1 MRRTPSCPRRSSSRS
16 TSRRRRGRGS
26 TSSCSSRSRS
36 SGSRWPASRAS
47 WGLPRA
53 SRLHR
58 MERGDGAGGV
68 FPPTR
73 WSAVVA
79 ARSGE
84 AAERKRG
91 LSRIA
96 EAYWRPVY
104 KLLRLRWGRSHE
116 DAREL
121 TQEFFARV
129 LEDDVL
135 AGYDPAKGRL
145 RTFLRTCL
153 DALVMNDARDRTR
166 LKRGGDREILSLD
179 CEQAEREL
187 SSASFATPADAD
199 AFFEAEWV
207 RSVFALAVARLRAE
221 CIERGR
227 ETVFDVFDR
236 YDLQDREP
244 RPTYAELA
252 AEL

>member
-1 MRRTPSCPRRSSSRS
+1 
-16 TSRRRRGRGS
+16 
-26 TSSCSSRSRS
+26 
-36 SGSRWPASRAS
+36 
-47 WGLPRA
+47 
-53 SRLHR
+53 
-58 MERGDGAGGV
+58 MERGEGAGGV

-84 AAERKRG
+84 QAERKRG

-104 KLLRLRWGRSHE
+104 KLLRLRWNKSHE

-121 TQEFFARV
+121 TQEFFARL
-129 LEDDVL
+129 LEDDLL
-135 AGYDPAKGRL
+135 ASYDPAKGRL

-153 DALVMNDARDRTR
+153 DALVMNDERDRAR
-166 LKRGGDREILSLD
+166 LKRGGDREIVPLD

-187 SSASFATPADAD
+187 SSGSLAAPADAD

-221 CIERGR
+221 CLERGR
-227 ETVFDVFDR
+227 AVAFEVFDR
-236 YDLQDREP
+236 YDLQDRDP
-244 RPTYAELA
+244 RPTYAEIA
-252 AEL
+252 AELSIKVTDVTNHLALARREMRRITLETLREMTVSDEEFRREARTLLGIDPGQS